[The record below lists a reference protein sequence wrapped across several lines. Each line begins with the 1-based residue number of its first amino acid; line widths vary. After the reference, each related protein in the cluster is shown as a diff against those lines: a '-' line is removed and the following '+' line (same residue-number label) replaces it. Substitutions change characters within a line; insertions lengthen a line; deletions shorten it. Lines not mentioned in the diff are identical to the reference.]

1 MLQLAL
7 IVPTFNEVQ
16 NVSSLRDH
24 VAAALE
30 GIEWEMIFVDDDS
43 PDGTAAKAR
52 EMAQQDPRVRCVHR
66 IGRRGL
72 ASACIEGVLASSA
85 PLIAVI
91 DADHQHDEK
100 LLPQMFEVLHD
111 RDVDVVVGSR
121 YAEHGHV
128 GAWDESRIAVSRL
141 ATRLS
146 RLVLK
151 ADLHDPMSGF
161 FMMRREAFVACV
173 RAGVSG
179 IGFKILLDLLATS
192 PTPLRCRELPLPV
205 PQPRRRG
212 KQARQQCRLGV
223 FHDAPGQ
230 GHRAAWCR
238 SASSPSC
245 WSAALGLGV
254 HLLVLGAL
262 FKGAGSSFL
271 WAQGAATMVAMTCNF
286 VLNNLLTYRDRRLRG
301 WRLLQRL
308 VLLRPG
314 LQRRRDRQRRH
325 RGLPVPEGHPLGVL
339 GHRGRSRRRGV
350 ELRRDRRLHVEDT
363 QDRIGCGRPRACA
376 GMTRRQRTDRST
388 TLQSLMDLTWGR
400 AP

>member
-100 LLPQMFEVLHD
+100 LLPQMLEVLHD
-111 RDVDVVVGSR
+111 RDVDVAVGSR
-121 YAEHGHV
+121 YVEHGHV

-192 PTPLRCRELPLPV
+192 PTPLRCRELPYQFRNRTAGESKLDSNVAWEYFMMLLDKAMGGLV
-205 PQPRRRG
+205 PIRFISFMLVG
-212 KQARQQCRLGV
+212 G
-223 FHDAPGQ
+223 
-230 GHRAAWCR
+230 
-238 SASSPSC
+238 
-245 WSAALGLGV
+245 LGLGV

-262 FKGAGSSFL
+262 FKGAGNSFL
-271 WAQGAATMVAMTCNF
+271 WAQGAATMAAMTSNF

-301 WRLLQRL
+301 WRLLSGWFSFVLACSVGAIANVGIADYLFQRNTL
-308 VLLRPG
+308 WVSSAIA
-314 LQRRRDRQRRH
+314 
-325 RGLPVPEGHPLGVL
+325 GVL
-339 GHRGRSRRRGV
+339 VGAV
-350 ELRRDRRLHVEDT
+350 WNYAVT
-363 QDRIGCGRPRACA
+363 AVF
-376 GMTRRQRTDRST
+376 
-388 TLQSLMDLTWGR
+388 TWKTPKTG
-400 AP
+400 